1 MRSRLSLEARFEGS
15 LRLFLQVQDVRDWG
29 EELSNR
35 DKTADAIDFHQ
46 AYLEVDRIPGMGG
59 MIRAGRQEITLA
71 ERRFL
76 AAPNWGQA
84 GQTFDGVR
92 WIRPLGDVR
101 LELVYLHL
109 QEASSAVHEQDA
121 DLTAGWL
128 VFPEQSFGSLDLLIL
143 HDRADGPERT
153 DQTTVGPIWKARAG
167 PMSIRV
173 QGMLQV
179 GRREG
184 VDVSASMLA
193 LSGTIPILDD
203 RGSLTLWFDHLSG
216 DDDADDGEIGAF
228 STLFG
233 ARHRFYGRGD
243 YFTNIPVDTGNRGLR
258 DAAVKFSYAPDE
270 LLSVNMDL
278 HAFSTASQG
287 SLSSRR
293 LAEEVD
299 VWIQYQ
305 FRRALAVELGGSL
318 TWAGQA
324 MEELGLLEGT
334 GTVAYLMTSLS
345 F

>member
-1 MRSRLSLEARFEGS
+1 MRSRLSLDARFEGG
-15 LRLFLQVQDVRDWG
+15 LRLFVQIQDVRDWG

-35 DKTADAIDFHQ
+35 DRTADAIDFHQ
-46 AYLEVDRIPGMGG
+46 AYLEADRIPGIGG
-59 MIRAGRQEITLA
+59 MIRAGRQEITLG

-84 GQTFDGVR
+84 GQTFDGIR
-92 WIRPLGDVR
+92 WIRPLGSAR
-101 LELVYLHL
+101 LEMVYLRL

-128 VFPEQSFGSLDLLIL
+128 VLPEQSFGSLDFLVL
-143 HDRADGPERT
+143 HDRTDGPERT
-153 DQTTVGPIWKARAG
+153 AQTTMGPIWKARVG
-167 PMSIRV
+167 PFRLRA
-173 QGMLQV
+173 QGMLQL

-184 VDVSASMLA
+184 VDVSASMIA
-193 LSGTIPILDD
+193 LSGAIPVLHD
-203 RGSLTLWFDHLSG
+203 RGSVTLWFDRLSG
-216 DDDADDGEIGAF
+216 DGDADDGELGAF

-243 YFTNIPVDTGNRGLR
+243 YFTNIPVDTGDRGLR
-258 DAAVKFSYAPDE
+258 DAALKVSYAPDE
-270 LLSVNMDL
+270 LLSVNVDL

-299 VWIQYQ
+299 VWVQYQ

-324 MEELGLLEGT
+324 MEELERLEGT
-334 GTVAYLMTSLS
+334 GTVAYVMTSLS